1 MKLLTTTVPSKEK
14 VGILTVIGGSERA
27 VSLSEP
33 FVQYVTRTLE
43 VRLKEKRRE
52 RESERGS
59 CHRAPLT
66 LSPTRNMMRHEMDEA
81 SEKKDRLLQK
91 RGGLFQAA
99 IRGGK

>member
-52 RESERGS
+52 SERGS
-59 CHRAPLT
+59 RHRAPLT

-81 SEKKDRLLQK
+81 SEKKDRLLRK